1 MPEARDLFEVPVL
14 PVARLIVGWIEVGE
28 DVVAEAV
35 LDVAVD
41 GLRGQDAAP
50 GVAHRGAHATVALPG
65 PEEEV
70 GEFSVVVFAGMH
82 SSKVHHTVPIHPSA
96 WKGYSP
102 KM

>member
-14 PVARLIVGWIEVGE
+14 PVARFIVGWIEVGE

-41 GLRGQDAAP
+41 GLGRQDAAP
-50 GVAHRGAHATVALPG
+50 GMAHRGAHAKVALPR

-70 GEFSVVVFAGMH
+70 GEFSVVVFARMH
-82 SSKVHHTVPIHPSA
+82 SSKVHHTVLIHRSA
-96 WKGYSP
+96 
-102 KM
+102 